1 MEGIVANHRRACEGF
16 SAVVVQG
23 GGAWANPS
31 PCREWDAEAVV
42 EHVIGFHD
50 VLLLGPTGAKPSRP
64 KGDPVA
70 RWSVTV
76 SAIDSAMETVASG
89 TEAGRS
95 GATELRLDTLLPML
109 TTDVMV
115 HTWDLARAID
125 VDPQLDQLLCELSF
139 QAALSHDEQLRAS
152 GMFGAAV
159 PVPADADA
167 GSRLVA
173 FFGRD
178 PEWVA

>member
-1 MEGIVANHRRACEGF
+1 
-16 SAVVVQG
+16 
-23 GGAWANPS
+23 
-31 PCREWDAEAVV
+31 
-42 EHVIGFHD
+42 
-50 VLLLGPTGAKPSRP
+50 
-64 KGDPVA
+64 
-70 RWSVTV
+70 
-76 SAIDSAMETVASG
+76 METVASG

-95 GATELRLDTLLPML
+95 GATELGLDTLLPML
-109 TTDVMV
+109 TTDVIV

-152 GMFGAAV
+152 GMFGPAV

-173 FFGRD
+173 FFGQRSRVGRLD
-178 PEWVA
+178 DVAVHAWDTSAGWLTGATDRCPDAAMSLTTMESATLS